1 MEDRIIESCED
12 KSESKLR
19 HFIKELISTV
29 LYFVSVIVIMILFM
43 TFVAQRTDVLGNSML
58 NTLQDGDSLIVSK
71 ISYIIGEP
79 ERFDIVVF
87 PHVDMR
93 TGQDSYFI
101 KRVIGLP
108 GETVYIDP
116 EGNIYIN
123 GIVLNESY
131 GREVIV
137 NAGLASSE
145 ITLGEDEY
153 FVMGDN
159 RNDSLDSRYPEVG
172 NIKRDELVGK
182 AVVRIFPFSSFGLLK
197 K

>member
-1 MEDRIIESCED
+1 M
-12 KSESKLR
+12 
-19 HFIKELISTV
+19 
-29 LYFVSVIVIMILFM
+29 
-43 TFVAQRTDVLGNSML
+43 
-58 NTLQDGDSLIVSK
+58 
-71 ISYIIGEP
+71 
-79 ERFDIVVF
+79 
-87 PHVDMR
+87 
-93 TGQDSYFI
+93 
-101 KRVIGLP
+101 
-108 GETVYIDP
+108 YIDP

-145 ITLGEDEY
+145 ISLGEDEY